1 MFDPK
6 KLINKYSVGNGNR
19 QSSFWLDENWDST
32 SVFDDTEDKPKKKGK
47 DLVAL
52 AGYKRAIGNFV
63 RIVTQQNIPVRYSNK
78 DDSYTD
84 GKQVTLSG
92 SISAKNFD
100 SHVGLALHEGS
111 HIIKSDF
118 DFLKD
123 ALHSIGDYEAKGKIK
138 NLCNYIEDRR
148 IDWFMY
154 TTAPGYK
161 GYYDALYD
169 KYFNSK
175 IIDKAL
181 RENVWSEPNW
191 ENYMNHLI
199 NFTNPNR
206 NLDCLPG
213 LRKIYKMIGFSKISR
228 LTSTSDAFNLA
239 REIYD
244 EIDSLIPKT
253 PAPQDGDGDGDGEG
267 QSQEQDSQ
275 SSSDGNGGTEVDTGD
290 AQMTPEENDN
300 PLSPAQQKQLE
311 KAIQKQQDFNSG
323 DVRKTNL
330 SKRDSKALNTVD
342 EAKVDIHEGIG
353 KSLPKKWTWN
363 DDGTPGKGTRVVVMN
378 NFTKQAVSDGLVPCA
393 RDWSYHTEQSQEI
406 INSGLRLG
414 TILGR
419 KLKVRNEDSSL
430 KTTRLDSGRI
440 DRRLISE
447 LGFNNDKVF
456 SSTFVEKFSDA
467 FVHVSIDA
475 SGSMQGSKWDNTLKS
490 TVALVKAFS
499 MIDGIDCVVTFRST
513 TNDRVYQE
521 HMPFVLVAYDS
532 RKDSIK
538 KVQTL
543 WNMLTPGGTTPEGLC
558 FETLMKSIIRDS
570 KGKESY
576 FINYSD
582 GMPMFNNKEM
592 DYYNDNAV
600 KHTRSQVKIMMNN
613 GIKVLS
619 YFISGRYESNTEAKD
634 FKTMYGSDS
643 QTVDVTS
650 VVPLARTINKRF
662 VTK

>member
-19 QSSFWLDENWDST
+19 QSSFWLDDNWDTT
-32 SVFDDTEDKPKKKGK
+32 SVFDDVEDKPKKKGK

-63 RIVTQQNIPVRYSNK
+63 RIVTQQNIPVKYSNK

-84 GKQVTLSG
+84 GKTVTLSG
-92 SISAKNFD
+92 SISSKNFD

-118 DFLKD
+118 NYLKD
-123 ALHSIGDYEAKGKIK
+123 ALHSIDTWDVREKVK
-138 NLCNYIEDRR
+138 NLCNYVEDRR

-181 RENVWSEPNW
+181 RENVWNEPSW
-191 ENYMNHLI
+191 ENYMNHII

-228 LTSTSDAFNLA
+228 LTSTEDAFKLA
-239 REIYD
+239 REIY
-244 EIDSLIPKT
+244 EVVDSLVPKA
-253 PAPQDGDGDGDGEG
+253 PAPQDGQSDDNGEG

-275 SSSDGNGGTEVDTGD
+275 GSGDGDGTEVDTGD
-290 AQMTPEENDN
+290 AQMTPQENDN
-300 PLSPAQQKQLE
+300 PLTPAQQKQLE
-311 KAIQKQQDFNSG
+311 KAIQKQQDFNNG

-353 KSLPKKWTWN
+353 KSIPKRWSYDSSPN
-363 DDGTPGKGTRVVVMN
+363 KGVRVVVMN
-378 NFTKQAVSDGLVPCA
+378 NFTKQAVEDNLVPCA
-393 RDWSYHTEQSQEI
+393 RNWNYHTERSQEI
-406 INSGLRLG
+406 VNAGLRLG

-419 KLKVRNEDSSL
+419 KLKVRNEDTSL

-447 LGFNNDKVF
+447 LGFNNEKVF
-456 SSTFVEKFSDA
+456 SNTFVEKFSDA

-499 MIDGIDCVVTFRST
+499 MIDGIECVVTFRTT

-521 HMPFVLVAYDS
+521 HMPFILVAYDS

-543 WNMLTPGGTTPEGLC
+543 WNTLTPGGTTPEGLC
-558 FETLMKSIIRDS
+558 YETLMKSIIRDS
-570 KGKESY
+570 KGKDSY

-582 GMPMFNNKEM
+582 GMPMFNNKDM
-592 DYYNDNAV
+592 DYYNSEAV
-600 KHTRSQVKIMMNN
+600 NHTRGQVRTMMNN

-619 YFISGRYESNTEAKD
+619 YFIKDRYDGGGDTEKD
-634 FKTMYGSDS
+634 FTTMYGSDS
-643 QTVDVTS
+643 QQVDVTS